1 MTKQIDKYLLF
12 FGPVFV
18 FFIVGIFVESS
29 IAEMF
34 KWVDKNG
41 VLHLS
46 DMPPQIDQNLKIE
59 TLPTYKTN
67 KKKVN
72 PQEKNST
79 ENTDDGSDKADI
91 GLKKT
96 SSIKPKVELY
106 ITGWCPWCK
115 KAKAFFQSRR
125 IEFVEY
131 DIEKDKEAARRKEQI
146 DSRKG
151 VPFAVINGKY
161 IHGYN
166 ETAYK
171 KALSD

>member
-1 MTKQIDKYLLF
+1 MTKQIEKYLIFL
-12 FGPVFV
+12 GPVFV
-18 FFIVGIFVESS
+18 IFIVGIFVESS
-29 IAEMF
+29 IAEMY

-46 DMPPQIDQNLKIE
+46 DMPPQIDQNLRIE

-67 KKKVN
+67 KKKVDF
-72 PQEKNST
+72 QKKNST

-91 GLKKT
+91 NLKKT

-115 KAKAFFQSRR
+115 KAKTFFQSRG

-151 VPFAVINGKY
+151 VPFAVINGKH